1 MRLSDYSFGRV
12 KVDGNTKS
20 SDFILHRDWLH
31 DWWRESGHRVVPA
44 DLEKIIGRDPDFIVF
59 GEGANSRMSL
69 TSRTK
74 KQLEKQEIEYKSLPT
89 ASAVQKFNE
98 LDDEGVDVAAALHL
112 TC

>member
-31 DWWRESGHRVVPA
+31 DWWRESGHRVIPA
-44 DLEKIIGRDPDFIVF
+44 DLEKIIAREPDFIVF

-69 TSRTK
+69 TSSAK
-74 KQLEKQEIEYKSLPT
+74 KLLKEQKIDFKSLPT
-89 ASAVQKFNE
+89 ARAVKKFNE
-98 LDDEGVDVAAALHL
+98 LDDEGVDAAAALHL